1 MLNLCA
7 LSELE
12 HAKSMCSDALS
23 LLFLVFNLY
32 NKTRHTN
39 DWAEIF
45 CGHLW
50 LAWGGHRLKKIR
62 IFMATPG
69 PSASVL

>member
-39 DWAEIF
+39 DWAEIL
-45 CGHLW
+45 GW
-50 LAWGGHRLKKIR
+50 HRLKKIR

>member
-50 LAWGGHRLKKIR
+50 LAWG
-62 IFMATPG
+62 
-69 PSASVL
+69 